1 MANED
6 YSNTD
11 LLNRKN
17 AMLDMVNR
25 LQQTFLSET
34 TSNEVFENALKML
47 LDITESEYGFI
58 GEVLQNSE
66 GQPFLRTKS
75 ITNIAWND
83 VTRKF
88 YEENAPKG
96 LEFTNLNTL
105 FGVVLKTGRAIIA
118 NHPSTHPNRGGLPEG
133 HPPLNAFL
141 GLPLL
146 VGTKMVGMAG
156 VSNRLGGYDENLIA
170 EIEPIT
176 TTLGRLI
183 EAQQ

>member
-66 GQPFLRTKS
+66 GQPFLKTKS
-75 ITNIAWND
+75 ITNIAWNEA
-83 VTRKF
+83 TRKF
-88 YEENAPKG
+88 YEEKAPKG

-118 NHPSTHPNRGGLPEG
+118 NEPSTHPQRGGLPEG
-133 HPPLNAFL
+133 
-141 GLPLL
+141 PLL
-146 VGTKMVGMAG
+146 SMHSLACHFWSELKW
-156 VSNRLGGYDENLIA
+156 LEWQGY
-170 EIEPIT
+170 PIGLVDT
-176 TTLGRLI
+176 MKI
-183 EAQQ
+183 